1 MPPLL
6 LPLGKCA
13 LPQTGNPSCC
23 VLDSRTKLCRFSV
36 AQKQTRVVPW
46 RGTPVGLG
54 CPDHAAWARCCSCS
68 CPQAC
73 REVRAQRQA
82 SRSRRELFP
91 ARRTSPG
98 KRGHSGGSG
107 SGAGPGALST
117 PLPAPSHR
125 APFFWEGSRLKSH
138 HFTKWLLFL
147 LKPNHPTCQTG
158 VTKRLQKNQNNPKT
172 LLQWMNPPFPRNTDP
187 GTALVSHRAFLML
200 AGCSLFTPKP
210 TTASPGCLRAV
221 RSSALYGPRPRS
233 STGWYDH
240 TGLHLVFISV
250 LPVCNY
256 HLPRCVCRC

>member
-13 LPQTGNPSCC
+13 VPQTGNPSCC

-36 AQKQTRVVPW
+36 AQKQTRVVPR
-46 RGTPVGLG
+46 RGAPVGLG

-125 APFFWEGSRLKSH
+125 APFFWEGSGLKSH

-147 LKPNHPTCQTG
+147 LKPNHSTCQTG
-158 VTKRLQKNQNNPKT
+158 VTKRLQKNRNNPKT
-172 LLQWMNPPFPRNTDP
+172 LLQWMNPPISQEQRSGD
-187 GTALVSHRAFLML
+187 
-200 AGCSLFTPKP
+200 
-210 TTASPGCLRAV
+210 SPGLSQGLFDA
-221 RSSALYGPRPRS
+221 
-233 STGWYDH
+233 GW
-240 TGLHLVFISV
+240 V
-250 LPVCNY
+250 LSFYAQAHNS
-256 HLPRCVCRC
+256 LPRLPESCQEFGSVWAQTPQQHGLVRPHRFTSCVYFSAAGL